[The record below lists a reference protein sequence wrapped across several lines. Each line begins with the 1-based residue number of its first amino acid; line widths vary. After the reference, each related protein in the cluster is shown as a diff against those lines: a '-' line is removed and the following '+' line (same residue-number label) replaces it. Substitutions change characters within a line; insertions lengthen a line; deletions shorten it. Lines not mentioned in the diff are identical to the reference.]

1 MYLDR
6 ATSSRGSRASSRS
19 TPALS
24 PPRLNSATQY
34 LPCSTA
40 FLTQRSASKTFDDR
54 LNDCGA
60 LPLTQV
66 KCAGTPRPIGALGEQ
81 DRQTVVADP
90 HSMPPMSLESP
101 RRVAVISLFPGGL
114 PIAPEGEAPEV
125 ENTTSL
131 RCS

>member
-1 MYLDR
+1 MYLGSGQ
-6 ATSSRGSRASSRS
+6 TSSRGSRASSRS

-60 LPLTQV
+60 LPLTQGQMRRDAAADRRIGG
-66 KCAGTPRPIGALGEQ
+66 AGPANR
-81 DRQTVVADP
+81 
-90 HSMPPMSLESP
+90 
-101 RRVAVISLFPGGL
+101 GG
-114 PIAPEGEAPEV
+114 
-125 ENTTSL
+125 
-131 RCS
+131 